1 MKDKFIQEFPKLKI
15 LDDNKFLCHGGVY
28 KLNDYIVKYPFKE
41 ERNSPWFLNQMGRYA
56 IADYEENSLIS
67 SEGSIPD
74 GIILSVNYIEFLR
87 FLKKSHITLETEV
100 SGFSGMYY
108 KFLSYPNSI
117 VSKIEQCILD
127 ELYSIGGSVKG
138 IGTLYKNGNKYHI
151 GNQEVL
157 EYDSYLVKNKGKK
170 VNYVRMKLNDGK
182 YYWVRVSPIIWSV
195 DSNIN
200 LLYTKSAIIPFDL
213 PFNIDVNKYTEY
225 INNIL
230 YPELNYHPEQY
241 LSKKLINKID
251 IWVELHKYNGYLI
264 DEEEYSNRSK
274 SKILKK

>member
-1 MKDKFIQEFPKLKI
+1 
-15 LDDNKFLCHGGVY
+15 
-28 KLNDYIVKYPFKE
+28 
-41 ERNSPWFLNQMGRYA
+41 
-56 IADYEENSLIS
+56 
-67 SEGSIPD
+67 
-74 GIILSVNYIEFLR
+74 
-87 FLKKSHITLETEV
+87 
-100 SGFSGMYY
+100 
-108 KFLSYPNSI
+108 
-117 VSKIEQCILD
+117 
-127 ELYSIGGSVKG
+127 
-138 IGTLYKNGNKYHI
+138 
-151 GNQEVL
+151 
-157 EYDSYLVKNKGKK
+157 
-170 VNYVRMKLNDGK
+170 MKLNDGK

>member
-1 MKDKFIQEFPKLKI
+1 
-15 LDDNKFLCHGGVY
+15 
-28 KLNDYIVKYPFKE
+28 
-41 ERNSPWFLNQMGRYA
+41 
-56 IADYEENSLIS
+56 
-67 SEGSIPD
+67 
-74 GIILSVNYIEFLR
+74 
-87 FLKKSHITLETEV
+87 
-100 SGFSGMYY
+100 MYY

-117 VSKIEQCILD
+117 VSKLEQYILD

-138 IGTLYKNGNKYHI
+138 IGTLYENGNKYHI

-157 EYDSYLVKNKGKK
+157 EFNSYLVKNKGKK

-241 LSKKLINKID
+241 LSKNLINKID
-251 IWVELHKYNGYLI
+251 IWIELHKYNGYLI
-264 DEEEYSNRSK
+264 DEEEYSNKSK